1 MSEKNKQAKMARIQ
15 SGMKGKELA
24 KRLNISPA
32 YLSQIENGVR
42 AITDDLFDRIIKET
56 GMATNLISSGDI
68 SVSDNHGAV
77 AVASPGAKVHNTA
90 APQSES
96 DMPPKW
102 AMELKTDVSRL
113 REQLADIQAL
123 LVKLA
128 TR

>member
-1 MSEKNKQAKMARIQ
+1 MARIQ

-56 GMATNLISSGDI
+56 GMAANLISSGDI
-68 SVSDNHGAV
+68 SVSDNHGAM
-77 AVASPGAKVHNTA
+77 AVASPGANHNTA
-90 APQSES
+90 ALQPKS
-96 DMPPKW
+96 DVTPKW
-102 AMELKTDVSRL
+102 AMELKTDVARL

-123 LVKLA
+123 LLKLLSK
-128 TR
+128 